1 VARATPI
8 RWCIMS
14 FSSGDLT
21 YQRIKSS
28 TVIRGWK
35 ISPIIKGMLTYVPA
49 FNAWRQY
56 HATSGGTDTSRY
68 CYSVWLRH
76 LVMLD
81 QHGFRITGGRVGEL
95 GPGDSI
101 GIGLAALLSGA
112 TQYVGLDIVPFSAKA
127 DLETIFEELVQLYS
141 RREPIPDHNEF
152 PRVRPRLESYEFPN
166 HFIDWDNFSSTAENV
181 RIELR
186 KGIGNGQLVDY
197 RVPWTSTNEIAPGSL
212 DLIFSQ
218 AVLEHVDDLAETY
231 KAMSAWL
238 KPGGYAS
245 HVVDFTAHGLSPFW
259 NGHWAYSDRQWQW
272 VRGRR
277 EYLLNRQPV
286 SVHLACASRAGF
298 EIIHVH
304 KDYGDSGLDPSVLS
318 KHFQVLDGE
327 DLRTRGAVLILR
339 KQ

>member
-1 VARATPI
+1 MLRTWKVPPI
-8 RWCIMS
+8 
-14 FSSGDLT
+14 T
-21 YQRIKSS
+21 
-28 TVIRGWK
+28 
-35 ISPIIKGMLTYVPA
+35 KGVLTYVPIL
-49 FNAWRQY
+49 NVWRQH

-76 LVMLD
+76 LTNLYRY
-81 QHGFRITGGRVGEL
+81 GFKINGACVGEL

-101 GIGLAALLSGA
+101 GIGLAALLTGA
-112 TQYVGLDIVPFSAKA
+112 SRYVGLDIIPFSARA
-127 DLETIFEELVQLYS
+127 DLEKIFEELVQLYS

-166 HFIDWDNFSSTAENV
+166 HLIDWDNFSSTAENV
-181 RIELR
+181 GNELR
-186 KGIGNGQLVDY
+186 SALGTRQFVDY
-197 RVPWTSTNEIAPGSL
+197 RAPWTSANEVAAASL
-212 DLIFSQ
+212 DVIFSQ
-218 AVLEHVDDLAETY
+218 AVLEHVDGLEETY
-231 KAMSAWL
+231 KAMSVWL

-245 HVVDFTAHGLSPFW
+245 HVIDFSAHGLSPFW
-259 NGHWAYSDRQWQW
+259 NGHWAYADWEWKS

-298 EIIHVH
+298 QIIHVQ
-304 KDYGDSGLDPSVLS
+304 KDYGDRGLEPSGLC
-318 KHFQVLDGE
+318 KHFQVLDHE